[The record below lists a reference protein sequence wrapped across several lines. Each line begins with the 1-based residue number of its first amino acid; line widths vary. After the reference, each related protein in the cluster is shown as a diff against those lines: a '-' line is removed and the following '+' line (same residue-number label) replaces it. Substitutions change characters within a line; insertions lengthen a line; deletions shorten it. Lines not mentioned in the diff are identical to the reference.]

1 MQECSSFKKLSGMKK
16 LLTILSFFIVV
27 AANAQ
32 TKDEKELTE
41 KTYQLS
47 HTVFGSKD
55 SVSLEKLLAKT
66 VSYGHSHGN
75 LQNREEMIKGIT
87 KNQSNY
93 TDTAV
98 SNIKIF
104 IQDKTAIVRYLFKA
118 KENKKDGTVVD
129 LDFSMML
136 VWIKEKK
143 EWKLMGRQAV
153 SFK

>member
-1 MQECSSFKKLSGMKK
+1 MKK
-16 LLTILSFFIVV
+16 ILTVAFVFVIV
-27 AANAQ
+27 AATAQ

-41 KTYQLS
+41 KTYLLS
-47 HTVFGSKD
+47 HTIFGTKD
-55 SVSLEKLLAKT
+55 SATLESLAAKT

-75 LQNREEMIKGIT
+75 LQNRAEMIKGV
-87 KNQSNY
+87 SNNKSVY

-118 KENKKDGTVVD
+118 KENKKDGTVTD

-136 VWIKEKK
+136 VWIKEKGK
-143 EWKLMGRQAV
+143 WKLMGRQAV
-153 SFK
+153 SVK

>member
-1 MQECSSFKKLSGMKK
+1 MKTRFLISFLFFV
-16 LLTILSFFIVV
+16 SFV
-27 AANAQ
+27 NAQ
-32 TKDEKELTE
+32 TKDEKELTA
-41 KTYQLS
+41 KTYLLS
-47 HTVFGSKD
+47 HTVFGTKD
-55 SVSLEKLLAKT
+55 SLTLEKLVAKT
-66 VSYGHSHGN
+66 ATYGHSHGN
-75 LQNREEMIKGIT
+75 LQTRAEMIKGVS

-118 KENKKDGTVVD
+118 KENKKDGTVTE

-153 SFK
+153 SLK

>member
-1 MQECSSFKKLSGMKK
+1 MKK
-16 LLTILSFFIVV
+16 LLTIIALFIVV

-41 KTYQLS
+41 KTYLLS

-55 SVSLEKLLAKT
+55 SATLEKLLAKT

-75 LQNREEMIKGIT
+75 LQTRDEMIKGVSH
-87 KNQSNY
+87 NQSNY

-104 IQDKTAIVRYLFKA
+104 IQDKTAIIRYLFKA
-118 KENKKDGTVVD
+118 NENKKDGTITN

-136 VWIKEKK
+136 VWVKEKGQ
-143 EWKLMGRQAV
+143 WKLMARQAV
-153 SFK
+153 SLK

>member
-1 MQECSSFKKLSGMKK
+1 MQKCSGIKKLSQMKK
-16 LLTILSFFIVV
+16 IFTILSLFIVV
-27 AANAQ
+27 GANAQ

-41 KTYQLS
+41 KTYLLS

-55 SVSLEKLLAKT
+55 SLTLEKLVAKT
-66 VSYGHSHGN
+66 ASYGHSHGN
-75 LQNREEMIKGIT
+75 LQNREEMIRSIS
-87 KNQSNY
+87 KNQSVY

-153 SFK
+153 SVK

>member
-1 MQECSSFKKLSGMKK
+1 MKA
-16 LLTILSFFIVV
+16 LFTLILV
-27 AANAQ
+27 AGFVTVFAQ
-32 TKDEKELTE
+32 SKDEKELTE
-41 KTYQLS
+41 KTYLLS
-47 HTVFGSKD
+47 HTVFGTKD
-55 SVSLEKLLAKT
+55 SATLEKLCAKT

-75 LQNREEMIKGIT
+75 LQNRAEFIKGV
-87 KNQSNY
+87 SNNKSVY

-118 KENKKDGTVVD
+118 NENKKDGTVVN

-153 SFK
+153 SVK

>member
-1 MQECSSFKKLSGMKK
+1 MKK
-16 LLTILSFFIVV
+16 ILTALFLFGIT

-41 KTYQLS
+41 KTYLLS
-47 HTVFGSKD
+47 HTIFGTKD
-55 SVSLEKLLAKT
+55 SLTLEKLLAKT

-87 KNQSNY
+87 HNQSNY

-104 IQDKTAIVRYLFKA
+104 IEDKTAIIRYFFKA
-118 KENKKDGTVVD
+118 KENKKDSTVTD
-129 LDFSMML
+129 LNFSIML
-136 VWIKEKK
+136 VWVKEKK
-143 EWKLMGRQAV
+143 QWKLMGRQAV
-153 SFK
+153 SVQ